1 MRNVVI
7 EQNSSIVYLFANGV
21 WYCYDSAGYTLGDG
35 AMGVVYLGFRCDN
48 QDRVAI
54 KKIKDEYANNRRIR
68 ECARNEA
75 LMLFSHPNIVRMLGY
90 CEYAEDYGP
99 IYILSEYV
107 PGITFEDHVKMRL
120 SVLPAKDRIYRIV
133 SDLRPILSA
142 LQYLHSNSVVHK
154 DIKPSNIMI
163 DSMSK
168 VKLMDLGVSGLFS
181 DSSERILEFVGT
193 PQYAAPEQIPSSG
206 VYGAIDARTDI
217 YAFGVMLYELITGVN
232 PFEGGSYDEILSNQ
246 IHKELPN
253 DDVLPPELFEII
265 RKATAKNPDSRYGSA
280 VEVDADI
287 ARFLDPKST
296 DRTLSKV
303 RVTIVCIMLILL
315 SFIAAA
321 LIISS
326 L

>member
-1 MRNVVI
+1 MQNVVVG
-7 EQNSSIVYLFANGV
+7 QNSSIVYLLVNGF

-54 KKIKDEYANNRRIR
+54 KKVKDEYANNRRVR

-75 LMLFSHPNIVRMLGY
+75 LMAFSHPNIVRMLGY

-107 PGITFEDHVKMRL
+107 PGITFEDHVRMRL
-120 SVLPAKDRIYRIV
+120 SVLPAKDRIARIV
-133 SDLRPILSA
+133 SDLRPIWSA
-142 LQYLHSNSVVHK
+142 LQYLHSNGVVHK
-154 DIKPSNIMI
+154 DIKPSNLMI
-163 DSMSK
+163 DSMSR
-168 VKLMDLGVSGLFS
+168 VKLMDLGVSGLFG

-232 PFEGGSYDEILSNQ
+232 PFAGDSYEETLSNQ

-253 DDVLPPELFEII
+253 DNVLPPELFRII
-265 RKATAKNPDSRYGSA
+265 RKATAKNPDSRYGSVA
-280 VEVDADI
+280 EVDADI
-287 ARFLDPKST
+287 VRFLNPKSP
-296 DRTLSKV
+296 DGVSSKV
-303 RVTIVCIMLILL
+303 VVAVVGIMLILL
-315 SFIAAA
+315 SVVAAA